1 MGPRSAARDKDMSI
15 TATRQQRARP
25 CATALGCFDVEVERL
40 LDLSL
45 AYGLT
50 AERETSGNPET
61 PSPEYLR
68 ARAHDYWCA
77 AARVA
82 AQQQWREQRPTTR
95 LIRFAAIA
103 A

>member
-1 MGPRSAARDKDMSI
+1 MTD
-15 TATRQQRARP
+15 TRQLYARP
-25 CATALGCFDVEVERL
+25 CATALGLLDVEVERL

-45 AYGLT
+45 AYGLST
-50 AERETSGNPET
+50 ERDTGRNTET

-68 ARAHDYWCA
+68 ARADDYWCA
-77 AARVA
+77 AARLA
-82 AQQQWREQRPTTR
+82 AQQQWRQQRPATR